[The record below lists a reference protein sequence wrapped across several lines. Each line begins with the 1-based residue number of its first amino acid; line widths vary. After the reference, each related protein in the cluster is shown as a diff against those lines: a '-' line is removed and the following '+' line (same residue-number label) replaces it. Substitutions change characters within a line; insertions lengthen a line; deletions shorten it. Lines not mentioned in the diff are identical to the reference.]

1 MRAELFVR
9 YAGIAAMRIVDHL
22 NVDSPSF
29 SFEFFPPKTVEG
41 EVTLFRSIS
50 QLGELDPRFVSVT
63 CGAGG
68 STRERTV
75 DWALKIRE
83 GSGIEPVVH
92 LTCLGVP
99 ESEIRETIA
108 ELRTHGLKNL
118 LCLRGDPPSDG
129 SDPGPGFCAF
139 ASDLVALVRSEFPEA
154 CIAAACYPE
163 KHTEA
168 ESKQSDM
175 EAMKR
180 KADAGVDFF
189 ITQLFFDNAKYFEFL
204 GRARSMGITQP
215 IIPGIMPIQGVAQ
228 VRRFTSMCGA
238 SIPSHLLK
246 LLDQYDSAPA
256 AVYHIGIAHA
266 IAQAAELLAAG
277 VPGIHF
283 YTLNKSPATRVVVE
297 ALKG

>member
-1 MRAELFVR
+1 LQVR
-9 YAGIAAMRIVDHL
+9 FWVRVMRIVEQFGDGK
-22 NVDSPSF
+22 PGF
-29 SFEFFPPKTVEG
+29 SFEFFPPKTPQG
-41 EVTLFRSIS
+41 EAKLFAAIG
-50 QLGELDPRFVSVT
+50 QLGKLDPRFVSVT

-68 STRERTV
+68 STRQKTL
-75 DWALKIRE
+75 DWAGRIKEEL
-83 GSGIEPVVH
+83 GIEPMVH
-92 LTCLGVP
+92 MTCLGVP
-99 ESEIRETIA
+99 EAEIRETIA
-108 ELRTHGLKNL
+108 GVQSRGLANVL
-118 LCLRGDPPSDG
+118 ALRGDPPEDG
-129 SDPGPGFCAF
+129 SVAGEGVCSY
-139 ASDLVALVRSEFPEA
+139 ASDLISLVRNDVPGA

-168 ESKQSDM
+168 SSLQSDL

-189 ITQLFFDNAKYFEFL
+189 ITQLFFDNAKYFEFV
-204 GRARSMGITQP
+204 GRARSIGITQP
-215 IIPGIMPIQGVAQ
+215 IVPGIMPIQGVAQ

-246 LLDQYDSAPA
+246 LLEQYDVAPA

-266 IAQAAELLAAG
+266 IAQCTELLAAG

-297 ALKG
+297 ALQA

>member
-1 MRAELFVR
+1 
-9 YAGIAAMRIVDHL
+9 MRITDHL
-22 NVDSPSF
+22 AGEKPCF
-29 SFEFFPPKTVEG
+29 SFEFFPPKTEKG
-41 EVTLFRSIS
+41 ETSLFGAIR
-50 QLGELDPRFVSVT
+50 QLAELEPGFVSVT

-68 STRERTV
+68 STREKTV
-75 DWALKIRE
+75 DWAGKIKHE
-83 GSGIEPVVH
+83 IGIEPVVH

-99 ESEIRETIA
+99 EGEIRETVSSIQG
-108 ELRTHGLKNL
+108 LGLKNVL
-118 LCLRGDPPSDG
+118 ALRGDMPLDG
-129 SDPGPGFCAF
+129 SEVGDGFCQY
-139 ASDLVALVRSEFPEA
+139 ASDLVGLVRETMPDA

-168 ESKQSDM
+168 ASKQADL

-189 ITQLFFDNAKYFEFL
+189 ITQLFFDNSKYFEFV

-215 IIPGIMPIQGVAQ
+215 IVPGIMPIQGVAQ

-246 LLDQYDSAPA
+246 LLDQYDVAPS
-256 AVYHIGIAHA
+256 AVYHIGVAHA
-266 IAQAAELLAAG
+266 IAQCTELLGAG
-277 VPGIHF
+277 APGIHF

-297 ALKG
+297 ALLG

>member
-1 MRAELFVR
+1 
-9 YAGIAAMRIVDHL
+9 MRIVDQFGAGG
-22 NVDSPSF
+22 SEF
-29 SFEFFPPKTVEG
+29 SFEFFPPKTPAG
-41 EVTLFRSIS
+41 EAKLFDSIG
-50 QLGELDPRFVSVT
+50 QLGKLEPRFVSVT

-68 STRERTV
+68 STRQKTV
-75 DWALKIRE
+75 DWAVKIKDE
-83 GSGIEPVVH
+83 IGLEPMVH
-92 LTCLGVP
+92 MTCLGVP
-99 ESEIRETIA
+99 EVEIRETIA
-108 ELRTHGLKNL
+108 DVRDRGLVNVL
-118 LCLRGDPPSDG
+118 ALRGDAPADG
-129 SDPGPGFCAF
+129 SAVGDGFCQYAV
-139 ASDLVALVRSEFPEA
+139 DLISLVREEVPGA

-168 ESKQSDM
+168 ASMQSDLD
-175 EAMKR
+175 AMKR

-189 ITQLFFDNAKYFEFL
+189 ISQLFFDNAKYFEFV
-204 GRARSMGITQP
+204 GRARSAGIMQP
-215 IIPGIMPIQGVAQ
+215 IVPGIMPIQGVAQ

-266 IAQAAELLAAG
+266 IAQSHELLAAG

-297 ALKG
+297 ALRS

>member
-1 MRAELFVR
+1 
-9 YAGIAAMRIVDHL
+9 MRITDHL
-22 NVDSPSF
+22 AGEKPCF
-29 SFEFFPPKTVEG
+29 SFEFFPPKTEKG
-41 EVTLFRSIS
+41 ETSLFGAIR
-50 QLGELDPRFVSVT
+50 QLAELEPGFVSVT

-68 STRERTV
+68 STREKTV
-75 DWALKIRE
+75 DWAGKIKHE
-83 GSGIEPVVH
+83 IGIEPVVH

-99 ESEIRETIA
+99 EGEIRETVDSIQG
-108 ELRTHGLKNL
+108 LGLKNVL
-118 LCLRGDPPSDG
+118 ALRGDMPMDG
-129 SDPGPGFCAF
+129 SDVGDSYCQY
-139 ASDLVALVRSEFPEA
+139 ASDLVGLVRETMPDA

-168 ESKQSDM
+168 ASKQSDL

-189 ITQLFFDNAKYFEFL
+189 ITQLFFDNSKYFEFV

-215 IIPGIMPIQGVAQ
+215 IVPGIMPIQGVAQ

-246 LLDQYDSAPA
+246 LLDQYDVAPA
-256 AVYHIGIAHA
+256 AVYHIGVAHA
-266 IAQAAELLAAG
+266 IAQCTELLGAG
-277 VPGIHF
+277 APGIHF

-297 ALKG
+297 ALKSEK